1 MSYEEILNLNLD
13 YHSMTYE
20 EILNLQMKLKNIDSS
35 LLDHR
40 HKVDSLYQILRGIVS
55 YYCNMILGNLFTP
68 EEQAAIKPNL
78 DAANTHIAEV
88 HAEVLRRRRAMQV
101 PS

>member
-1 MSYEEILNLNLD
+1 MS
-13 YHSMTYE
+13 YE

-40 HKVDSLYQILRGIVS
+40 HKVDSLYQILRGIVG
-55 YYCNMILGNLFTP
+55 YYCNMILDTRLTQ

-78 DAANTHIAEV
+78 DAANTHFAEV
-88 HAEVLRRRRAMQV
+88 KDEILRRRRAMQV